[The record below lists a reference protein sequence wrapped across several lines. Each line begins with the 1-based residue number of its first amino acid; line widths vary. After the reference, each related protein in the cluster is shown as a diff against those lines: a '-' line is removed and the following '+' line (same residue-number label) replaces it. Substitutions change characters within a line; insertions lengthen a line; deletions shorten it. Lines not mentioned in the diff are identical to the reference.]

1 MQKLLHFSLYIA
13 LLLQFQLA
21 TAQNASFAGV
31 VLDEASLPMP
41 GANVLIEELNR
52 GTVTDVD
59 GKFEFFDL
67 PSGDYQL
74 KVSFMGYDPR
84 MESINVAA
92 GQAELLKLSLNP
104 AVYEGNSVVVIGDR
118 LKGQA
123 KALNDQRNRMNI
135 SNIVASDQIGRFPDA
150 NIGDALKRVPGITM
164 QNDQG
169 EARDIIVRGMAPQ
182 LNSVTINGQRVPS
195 AEGDNR
201 RIQMDLIPSD
211 MIQLIEVNKVVTP
224 DMDADAIGGSVNLV
238 TRSVATN
245 KRISGT
251 LASGYNFLSEEPIWT
266 GALILAD
273 RFADNKLGAVLSMS
287 YNNHNFG
294 SDNIE
299 AEWVDHDDLG
309 FITDEF
315 QLRTYEVQRIRRSI
329 SLGLDYQ
336 FSPTSTITLS
346 GIYNWRDDWENRYR
360 YVAADIE
367 DAIDDGAYNL
377 VSQGIWDIE
386 ATEERQ
392 SKGGIGSDRVDN
404 RRLEDQRTAAYSLRG
419 DHLLGSRIK
428 LTWAGNYG
436 RASEDRKNERYLQ
449 YVGEELPMRMD
460 LTNTE
465 KPIVYS
471 ISEDQWELL
480 EFDELTDETQNTVE
494 EDLNGKVDLQIPIGN
509 KSIVKVGGVYRHKN
523 KERNNNFFEYTPVGG
538 TNDGDSHPDFGGS
551 WDSAEEEFTD
561 LQLGEVPVTNKSK
574 SDFLAGDQYQAG
586 NYADSRFLGGLDLGN
601 SNLYEEEDKPGEY
614 VPGNYTATENIL
626 GFYAMADLQLTD
638 KLSSLVGL
646 RVENT
651 SIDYEGFS
659 YDDDTEEIGTTTG
672 SNDYTNVLPN
682 VQFKYNMQENTIIR
696 LAFSNTL
703 ARPGYFQLVPF
714 EEFVPE
720 DSELTRGNPDL
731 DPTVS
736 MNFDLMGEHYFKDI
750 GLVSL
755 GFFYKDV
762 EDFIYEQEIDDFMDP
777 VYGEVDLTVFSNG
790 PKAQV
795 AGLEAAVQKQF
806 GGLGIYLNYTYTHS
820 TTEGIEGR
828 DDEDIALP
836 GTARHMY
843 NASLSY
849 ETKKLV
855 LRLSL
860 NHASDY
866 IDELGGEA
874 FEDRFYDEQTFL
886 DFNGSYAINN
896 NWRIFA
902 EWNNITNQPLRF
914 YQGQQNLT
922 MQEEYYNMRFNLGV
936 KFDIIGG

>member
-1 MQKLLHFSLYIA
+1 MTKVLRLIITIA
-13 LLLQFQLA
+13 TLFCTGHLV
-21 TAQNASFAGV
+21 AQNASLTGL
-31 VLDEASLPMP
+31 VLDESSLAMP
-41 GANVLIEELNR
+41 GANIYIEELDK
-52 GTVTDVD
+52 GTVSDVH
-59 GKFEFFDL
+59 GKFEFVNIPTGEYDVTISFIGYETITESIEVV
-67 PSGDYQL
+67 SGNSNYL
-74 KVSFMGYDPR
+74 KVPLTT
-84 MESINVAA
+84 NVIE
-92 GQAELLKLSLNP
+92 GQT
-104 AVYEGNSVVVIGDR
+104 VVVMGDR

-123 KALNDQRNRMNI
+123 KALNDQRNRANI

-201 RIQMDLIPSD
+201 RVQMDLIPSD

-238 TRSVATN
+238 TRSVATT
-245 KRISGT
+245 KRVSGT

-266 GALILAD
+266 GALILAN
-273 RFADNKLGAVLSMS
+273 RFANDKLGAVLSMS
-287 YNNHNFG
+287 YNNHQFG

-299 AEWVDHDDLG
+299 AEWIDHDDFG
-309 FITDEF
+309 IITDEF
-315 QLRTYEVQRIRRSI
+315 QLRTYEVQRVRRSI

-336 FSPTSTITLS
+336 FSPTSTIVFS

-360 YVAADIE
+360 FVAKDMEDAAD
-367 DAIDDGAYNL
+367 DGLFNPIGA
-377 VSQGIWDIE
+377 GIWDIE
-386 ATEERQ
+386 ATAERQ

-404 RRLEDQRTAAYSLRG
+404 RRLEDQRTASFSLRG
-419 DHLLGSRIK
+419 DHLIGNKVK
-428 LTWAGNYG
+428 LSWAGNYG

-449 YVGEELPMRMD
+449 YVGEEIPMRLD
-460 LTNTE
+460 LSNTK
-465 KPIVYS
+465 KPLAFS
-471 ISEDQWELL
+471 TSEDQWQFL
-480 EFDELTDETQNTVE
+480 EFDELTEETQNTSE
-494 EDLNGKVDLQIPIGN
+494 EDINGRVDLQIPAGK
-509 KSIVKVGGVYRHKN
+509 KSIIKFGGVYRHKK
-523 KERNNNFFEYTPVGG
+523 KERNNNFFEFTPIGG
-538 TNDGDSHPDFGGS
+538 VNDGDSHPDFGGS
-551 WDSAEEEFTD
+551 WDAVEEEYAD
-561 LQLGEVPVTNKSK
+561 LLLGDVPVSNKTK
-574 SDFLAGDQYQAG
+574 SDFLAGSQYQAG
-586 NYADSRFLGGLDLGN
+586 NYADARFLGGLDLTNG
-601 SNLYEEEDKPGEY
+601 SLYEGEDKPEEY
-614 VPGNYTATENIL
+614 APGNYTATEDIT
-626 GFYAMADLQLTD
+626 GFYAMADLQLTP
-638 KLSSLVGL
+638 KLSSIVGL

-659 YDDDTEEIGTTTG
+659 FDDDTGEIGNTSG

-682 VQFKYNMQENTIIR
+682 LQFKYDLTQKTILR

-720 DSELTRGNPDL
+720 DSELARGNPEL

-736 MNFDLMGEHYFKDI
+736 MNFDLMGEHYFEDI

-777 VYGEVDLTVFSNG
+777 VYGEVDLTVFNNG
-790 PKAQV
+790 PKADV
-795 AGLEAAVQKQF
+795 TGIEASVQKQF

-820 TTEGIEGR
+820 STDGIEGR
-828 DDEDIALP
+828 EGEDIALP
-836 GTARHMY
+836 GTAKHMY

-874 FEDRFYDEQTFL
+874 FEDRFYDKQTFL
-886 DFNGSYAINN
+886 DFNGSYAFSD
-896 NWRIFA
+896 NWRVFA

-914 YQGQQNLT
+914 YQGMENLT
-922 MQEEYYNMRFNLGV
+922 MQEEFYDMRFNLGV
-936 KFDIIGG
+936 KFDIFED

>member
-1 MQKLLHFSLYIA
+1 MLKPLRI
-13 LLLQFQLA
+13 LLLLVVLFTGITA
-21 TAQNASFAGV
+21 IAQNSSLAGII
-31 VLDEASLPMP
+31 LDEASLPMP
-41 GANVLIEELNR
+41 GANIYIEELDK
-52 GTVTDVD
+52 GTVSDVQ
-59 GKFEFFDL
+59 GRFEFVNI
-67 PSGDYQL
+67 PQGNYQ
-74 KVSFMGYDPR
+74 VNISFMGYETR
-84 MESINVAA
+84 AESIQVEPRNTNY
-92 GQAELLKLSLNP
+92 QEFELLP
-104 AVYEGNSVVVIGDR
+104 AVYEGKSVLVMGDR

-123 KALNDQRNRMNI
+123 KALNDQRNRPNI

-182 LNSVTINGQRVPS
+182 LNSVTINGQRIPS

-251 LASGYNFLSEEPIWT
+251 FASGYNFLSEQPIWT
-266 GALILAD
+266 GALILAN
-273 RFADNKLGAVLSMS
+273 RFANKKLGAVLSMS
-287 YNNHNFG
+287 YNNHQFG

-299 AEWVDHDDLG
+299 AEWIDHDDLG
-309 FITDEF
+309 IITDEF
-315 QLRTYEVQRIRRSI
+315 QLRTYEVQRVRRSI
-329 SLGLDYQ
+329 SMGLDYQ
-336 FSPTSTITLS
+336 FSPTSSITLS

-367 DAIDDGAYNL
+367 DAIDDGAYSL
-377 VSQGIWDIE
+377 VSQGIWDID

-392 SKGGIGSDRVDN
+392 TKGGIGNDRVDN
-404 RRLEDQRTAAYSLRG
+404 RRLEDQRTSAYSLTG
-419 DHLLGSRIK
+419 NHLIGNKIK

-436 RASEDRKNERYLQ
+436 RASEDREHERYLQ

-460 LTNTE
+460 LTNTK
-465 KPIVYS
+465 KPLVYS
-471 ISEDQWELL
+471 TSEDQWQLL
-480 EFDELTDETQNTVE
+480 EFDELTEETQNTFE
-494 EDLNGKVDLQIPIGN
+494 EDVNGKIDLKIPIGT
-509 KSIVKVGGVYRHKN
+509 KSILQFGGVYRHKN
-523 KERNNNFFEYTPVGG
+523 KERNNNFFEYTPTGG
-538 TNDGDSHPDFGGS
+538 QNEGDSHPDFGGS
-551 WDSAEEEFTD
+551 WDGVENEFTD
-561 LQLGEVPVTNKSK
+561 LFLDEVPVSNESK
-574 SDFLAGDQYQAG
+574 SDFLAGDEYQAG
-586 NYADSRFLGGLDLGN
+586 NYADAHFLGGLALDN
-601 SNLYEEEDKPGEY
+601 SGIYEAEDKPDEY
-614 VPGNYTATENIL
+614 VPGNYTAKENIL
-626 GFYAMADLQLTD
+626 GVYAMADLQLSD
-638 KLSSLVGL
+638 KLSVLAGL

-659 YDDDTEEIGTTTG
+659 FDDDTEVIGSTSG

-682 VQFKYNMQENTIIR
+682 VQFKYDLQENTIIR

-703 ARPGYFQLVPF
+703 ARPGYYQLVPF
-714 EEFVPE
+714 VEFVPE
-720 DSELTRGNPDL
+720 DSELSRGNPDL

-736 MNFDLMGEHYFKDI
+736 MNFDLMGEHYLEDI
-750 GLVSL
+750 GLLSL

-762 EDFIYEQEIDDFMDP
+762 EDFIYEQEIDDFIDP
-777 VYGEVDLTVFSNG
+777 VYGEVDLTVFNNG
-790 PKAQV
+790 PKAKV
-795 AGLEAAVQKQF
+795 GGLEAAIQKQF
-806 GGLGIYLNYTYTHS
+806 GGLGIYLNYTFTHS
-820 TTEGIEGR
+820 TTDGIEGR
-828 DDEDIALP
+828 EGEDIALP
-836 GTARHMY
+836 GTAEHMY
-843 NASLSY
+843 NASVSY

-855 LRLSL
+855 LRVSL

-886 DFNGSYAINN
+886 DFNGSYAIND
-896 NWRIFA
+896 NWRVFA

-914 YQGQQNLT
+914 YQGTANLT

-936 KFDIIGG
+936 KFDVFEN